1 MDEFETCVNAMLAMH
16 NEKKQAYGS
25 EMDSMQNFYDIA
37 ATTGVTVLQAV
48 EVLLGKH
55 QSYIKRFLSEDRSRD
70 KYSDDA
76 YLDRAVYAV
85 LAYVLYQRG
94 EEECYG

>member
-1 MDEFETCVNAMLAMH
+1 MDEFETCINTMLQMY
-16 NEKKQAYGS
+16 NDKKKAYGS
-25 EMDSMQNFYDIA
+25 EEDSLQNFYDISNSTGCGVLGA
-37 ATTGVTVLQAV
+37 A

-55 QSYIKRFLSEDRSRD
+55 QSYIKKFLNNNLSRD

>member
-1 MDEFETCVNAMLAMH
+1 MDEFETCINAMLQMY
-16 NEKKQAYGS
+16 NDKK
-25 EMDSMQNFYDIA
+25 DISNSTGCGVLGA
-37 ATTGVTVLQAV
+37 A

-55 QSYIKRFLSEDRSRD
+55 QSYIKKFLNNNLSRD